1 MYTLNPDGSVT
12 RDRDGKVIQPGPSE
26 GADFDEYA
34 AWIAEGNSATNADV
48 VHVPQVISP
57 KQIRLALNRSGLRD
71 AFAAA
76 LATMDP
82 DTRDIWEFSSEIH
95 RDNPLVVAMGQA
107 LGVDLDQL
115 FILAGSIE

>member
-48 VHVPQVISP
+48 VHVPQVVSP

-71 AFAAA
+71 AVEAA
-76 LATMDP
+76 LATMDR

-107 LGVDLDQL
+107 LGADLDQL
-115 FILAGSIE
+115 FILAGSID

>member
-34 AWIAEGNSATNADV
+34 AWIAEGNAVTNANV
-48 VHVPQVISP
+48 VVVPQVVSP
-57 KQIRLALNRSGLRD
+57 KQIRLALSRAGLRD
-71 AFAAA
+71 AVEAA
-76 LATMDP
+76 LATMDR

-107 LGVDLDQL
+107 LGADLDQL

>member
-48 VHVPQVISP
+48 VHVPQVVSP

-71 AFAAA
+71 AVEAA
-76 LATMDP
+76 LATMDR